1 MELHFNFPGWLE
13 NHLLPCAYKQLFG
26 IECPF
31 CGSQRA
37 LIALLKGNVIESI
50 ILYPPLIPALILI
63 AASLLQILFRLKHGW
78 KLVRIML
85 KADFAII
92 MISYFLKLF
101 NVY

>member
-1 MELHFNFPGWLE
+1 MNILSWLE
-13 NHLLPCAYKQLFG
+13 NHFLPCAYHQLFD

-37 LIALLKGNVIESI
+37 LIALLNGNVAESLK
-50 ILYPPLIPALILI
+50 LYPALIPTLVLI
-63 AASLLQILFRLKHGW
+63 TALLIQILFKLRYGW

-92 MISYFLKLF
+92 MISYFFKLLHI
-101 NVY
+101 Y